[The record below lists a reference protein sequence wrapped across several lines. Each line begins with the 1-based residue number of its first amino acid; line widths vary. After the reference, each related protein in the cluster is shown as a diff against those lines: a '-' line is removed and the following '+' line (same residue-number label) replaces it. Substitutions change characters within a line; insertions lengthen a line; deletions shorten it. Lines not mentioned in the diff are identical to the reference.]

1 MAEKKGILSGLN
13 GKDKTKVK
21 RVSWGAELPSVG
33 ESKASQDIFLPS
45 QAEEKPRKDVFFEK
59 IMGFAK
65 DFGAPAK
72 AKELAVFA
80 PEPGSY
86 HKQPNIYRPPQRLS
100 EEVSY
105 DLKQILQRSNDES
118 EAKSRMLQ
126 TKHEIDKILISGK
139 KYREDL
145 DQPIDE
151 EPSQENLQDR
161 SDKQFSFAEQ
171 FEQLAQRSSKVVGL
185 LHFLNV
191 GEEPQSPSA
200 QLEEAQQQP
209 SLQQPVP
216 EAAEPRETEMSLRE
230 ETPPSP
236 KKEAFD
242 FDGQKRSRQSYFPEK
257 LLRRAKPE
265 AEVPTDPYEVLVQEM
280 KGPLLGIYNTSSRNM
295 RFADCFN
302 RLNLTDSDF
311 QLDPDLHEQ
320 LEKEAEFAKSVHI
333 ESMLNFAANLE
344 NEFLFNEEIL
354 GIKFMAPVGLSEGDD
369 FESSVRKVISQ
380 KLLVCLNMATRIDL
394 LKKVGSELDQKLRD
408 VEQSG
413 KRVDELKLPHRPEQS
428 PEVSEEQLLEPI
440 ARMFSFQY
448 FKLSTQSDSDDIVIT
463 FSIADSIYFSLNFA
477 RGSED
482 CFDYYLANGLC
493 RPTPVLVSD
502 TKTEANPLC
511 NPAVIASLFSHLISS
526 SISDSSQVD
535 SLHFLTFI
543 GYEYKYL
550 THVRKSLGLII
561 SRHKVS
567 DALVNSSNY
576 SLQFLLIPRMS
587 RFRCTLRITVG
598 LLLGDKKR
606 VAVDVLSS
614 NYRKRNIKEEAFS
627 DLNQRIEAVTDAIDI
642 KRPNWLFESIDVL
655 AKLFIEGESA
665 DN

>member
-1 MAEKKGILSGLN
+1 MAEKKGILSGLAA
-13 GKDKTKVK
+13 KDKTKVK

-33 ESKASQDIFLPS
+33 EPKGSQDIFLPS
-45 QAEEKPRKDVFFEK
+45 QTEEKPRKDVFFEK

-72 AKELAVFA
+72 AKELPAMA

-86 HKQPNIYRPPQRLS
+86 HKPVNIYRPPQRLS
-100 EEVSY
+100 EEVSF
-105 DLKQILQRSNDES
+105 DLKQILQRSNEES
-118 EAKSRMLQ
+118 DAKNRALH
-126 TKHEIDKILISGK
+126 TKHEIEKILISGK
-139 KYREDL
+139 KFKDDL
-145 DQPIDE
+145 DQPIAE
-151 EPSQENLQDR
+151 EPSQDSHDR
-161 SDKQFSFAEQ
+161 TDKPFSFNEQ
-171 FEQLAQRSSKVVGL
+171 FEQLAQRNSKVVGL
-185 LHFLNV
+185 LNFLNG

-200 QLEEAQQQP
+200 QLEE
-209 SLQQPVP
+209 LQQPQEIPLPAP
-216 EAAEPRETEMSLRE
+216 EAVEVREAEMSLRE
-230 ETPPSP
+230 ESPPSP

-242 FDGQKRSRQSYFPEK
+242 FEGQKRSRKSYFPEK

-280 KGPLLGIYNTSSRNM
+280 KGPLLGIYNNSSRNM

-302 RLNLTDSDF
+302 RLNLTDTDF
-311 QLDPDLHEQ
+311 QLDPDIHEQ
-320 LEKEAEFAKSVHI
+320 LEKGAEIAKSVHV
-333 ESMLNFAANLE
+333 ESMLNFVANLE
-344 NEFLFNEEIL
+344 NEFLFNEETL
-354 GIKFMAPVGLSEGDD
+354 GIKLTTPVGLSEGDD
-369 FESSVRKVISQ
+369 FEACVRKVISQ
-380 KLLVCLNMATRIDL
+380 KLLICLNTATRIDL
-394 LKKVGSELDQKLRD
+394 LKKVGEELDQKLRE
-408 VEQSG
+408 VEQASR
-413 KRVDELKLPHRPEQS
+413 RVEELKLPQRTDQS
-428 PEVSEEQLLEPI
+428 LQVSDEQLLEPI

-448 FKLSTQSDSDDIVIT
+448 FKLSSQSDSDDIVIT

-477 RGSED
+477 RANED

-493 RPTPVLVSD
+493 RATPVIIADS
-502 TKTEANPLC
+502 KAEANPLC
-511 NPAVIASLFSHLISS
+511 SPAVIASLFSHLISS
-526 SISDSSQVD
+526 SITDSSQVD
-535 SLHFLTFI
+535 SLHFLSFI
-543 GYEYKYL
+543 GHEYKYL
-550 THVRKSLGLII
+550 TNVRKSLGLII

-587 RFRCTLRITVG
+587 RLRCTLRITVG

-614 NYRKRNIKEEAFS
+614 NYRKRNLKEEAFS
-627 DLNQRIEAVTDAIDI
+627 DLNQRIEAVTDTIDI